1 MVERSH
7 ADEKIHEIP
16 LSDIKVSP
24 ENVRTEQVDKEL
36 NELAASIRK
45 HGLLQPVVL
54 RGNFGD
60 KPPYELI
67 VGQRR
72 FKAHQN
78 LGKET
83 IRAVFAGAI
92 DDTQAK
98 LRSLVENM
106 HRVELTW
113 ADAADAVTALYQHFR
128 RNDRKVA
135 EETGMS
141 LRRVRQHIRIE
152 ERASEKTK
160 AKLKSGKLS
169 PADAQRALDAA
180 GDDSEKADELL
191 RYMEEKRLTKYEKD
205 RMVEYG
211 SVHPTAPAKKVIEAA
226 LKPKLEQTVIVNLPE
241 DVRNALAR
249 AANKLNL
256 SDEEVA
262 SRALKEWLS
271 DKGFMGGR

>member
-1 MVERSH
+1 MAERSH
-7 ADEKIHEIP
+7 ADEQIHEIP
-16 LSDIKVSP
+16 LSDIRISP
-24 ENVRTEQVDKEL
+24 ENVRHEQVDKEL
-36 NELAASIRK
+36 DDLAASIRK

-54 RGNFGD
+54 RGKLGD
-60 KPPYELI
+60 KPYQLI

-72 FKAHQN
+72 FKAHQK
-78 LGKET
+78 LHERT
-83 IRAVFAGAI
+83 IRAVFAGKI

-106 HRVELTW
+106 NRVELTY
-113 ADAADAVTALYQHFR
+113 ADAADAVTALYKHFG
-128 RNDRKVA
+128 RNDRKVH

-141 LRRVRQHIRIE
+141 LRKVRQYIRIE
-152 ERASEKTK
+152 ERASDRTKEK
-160 AKLKSGKLS
+160 LRSGKVL

-191 RYMEEKRLTKYEKD
+191 QYIEEKKPTNYQKK

-211 SVHPTAPAKKVIEAA
+211 TVHPRAPAKKVIEAA
-226 LKPKLEQTVIVNLPE
+226 LKPKLEQTVIVNLPK
-241 DVRNALAR
+241 DVRDALAR
-249 AANKLNL
+249 AADKLNL

-271 DKGFMGGR
+271 DKGFMSGR